1 MSKNKQNQSSPNQP
15 AAPATEA
22 PIESTAEAV
31 ADAAPEGST
40 APETAPAAEPGPA
53 PDGPPSPVALATTQA
68 AGLDKPAPET
78 LDTPF
83 DPYGPDAV
91 ARLIKLFPEE
101 SRYLKQ
107 AFRPVTDEDLEA
119 AVRSLPEE
127 LARNFGEAL
136 ERMNPVKQGDHGRK
150 RSGFQ
155 MFEARIYHGTGDD
168 PTRPKMTPTGGI
180 YSTDG
185 KILAACDR
193 DSAKA
198 LNVPERFEGY
208 VISGYEVNTFWP
220 PRGSDDDA
228 KGDKKDAKDGD
239 ENKSKAPICRSIDQ
253 IMGDKY
259 GACAACPE
267 RPFKDNQV
275 NKNACRNEVHIY
287 FVPRDFSG
295 IYRMVFNGTNTKPG
309 RAIRKSYSSGWR
321 TLWDHPF
328 ALTTKKEVDPKDSSR
343 RWFLAQSDVMRSDA
357 PTAEEAKFLN
367 VISRKIDSE
376 YYWVERRRIHLKVLT
391 AGAEKPSGEADLGA
405 LMGGSGDAS
414 ATAAPGA
421 PLPNLANLDV

>member
-1 MSKNKQNQSSPNQP
+1 MSKIKHNQSTQNP
-15 AAPATEA
+15 APAEPPVEAVEA
-22 PIESTAEAV
+22 PGPAV
-31 ADAAPEGST
+31 NADAPT

-53 PDGPPSPVALATTQA
+53 PEGAPSPVALATTQA
-68 AGLDKPAPET
+68 AGLAKAPAET

-83 DPYGPDAV
+83 DPYGEDAV
-91 ARLIKLFPEE
+91 ARLVKIFPDEA
-101 SRYLKQ
+101 RYLKQ
-107 AFRPVTDEDLEA
+107 VFRPVTDE
-119 AVRSLPEE
+119 E
-127 LARNFGEAL
+127 LAEVLQDLDPKYAQNFGEAL
-136 ERMNPVKQGDHGRK
+136 ERMNPIKVGDHGRK

-168 PTRPKMTPTGGI
+168 TSRPKLTPTGGI

-193 DSAKA
+193 DSASTLK
-198 LNVPERFEGY
+198 VPERFEAY

-220 PRGSDDDA
+220 PRGGDDDA
-228 KGDKKDAKDGD
+228 KGKGDKGEE

-253 IMGDKY
+253 VMGDKY

-295 IYRMVFNGTNTKPG
+295 IYRMVFSGTNTKPG
-309 RAIRKSYSSGWR
+309 RAIRKSYSTGWR
-321 TLWDHPF
+321 QLWDHPF
-328 ALTTKKEVDPKDSSR
+328 AITTKKEVDPKDSSR
-343 RWFLAQSDVMRSDA
+343 RWFLAQSDVMRGDA
-357 PTAEEAKFLN
+357 PTAVEAKFLN
-367 VISRKIDSE
+367 MLARKIDTE
-376 YYWVERRRIHLKVLT
+376 YYWVEKRRIHLKVLT

-405 LMGGSGDAS
+405 LMGGSGDAP
-414 ATAAPGA
+414 AAPGA
-421 PLPNLANLDV
+421 PLPNLANLDM

>member
-1 MSKNKQNQSSPNQP
+1 MSKTSKTTTAPNQP
-15 AAPATEA
+15 AAPASEA
-22 PIESTAEAV
+22 PIESTAEVVTETSAEGASTPATAPQAEPSV
-31 ADAAPEGST
+31 APEG
-40 APETAPAAEPGPA
+40 AP
-53 PDGPPSPVALATTQA
+53 SQVALATVQA
-68 AGLDKPAPET
+68 AGLDKPAPES

-83 DPYGPDAV
+83 DPYAADAIP
-91 ARLIKLFPEE
+91 RLVKLFPEE
-101 SRYLKQ
+101 ARYLKQ
-107 AFRPVTDEDLEA
+107 VFRPVTDDELEA
-119 AVRSLPEE
+119 AVAALPEN

-136 ERMNPVKQGDHGRK
+136 ERMNPVKLGDHGRK

-168 PTRPKMTPTGGI
+168 PTRPKLTPTGGI

-193 DSAKA
+193 DSASA
-198 LNVPERFEGY
+198 LKVPERFEGF

-220 PRGSDDDA
+220 PRGGDDDA
-228 KGDKKDAKDGD
+228 KGDKKDAKEGD

-321 TLWDHPF
+321 TIWDHPF

-357 PTAEEAKFLN
+357 PTEEEAKFLN

-376 YYWVERRRIHLKVLT
+376 YYWIERRRIHLKVLT

-405 LMGGSGDAS
+405 LMGGSGDAP
-414 ATAAPGA
+414 AASGA
-421 PLPNLANLDV
+421 PLQNLANLDV